1 MNYLLLIGREKLL
14 RNITLTVTL
23 LGVVLFVVLTYLYS
37 TVGAA
42 VAVVILNAAFALSYF
57 TAARR
62 CTVPEISEK

>member
-1 MNYLLLIGREKLL
+1 MLVDGAADGRAVG
-14 RNITLTVTL
+14 R
-23 LGVVLFVVLTYLYS
+23 
-37 TVGAA
+37 GAA